1 MSNSENILVIG
12 GSGDIGSVI
21 ANFFIGDNVT
31 STDSKKLNLLDKK
44 SIESFFRE
52 KENEGVFFDVL
63 VFCPGINKPET
74 LDKLNASNFNDTLQV
89 NCLSLVS
96 ILSQNFMALKKLR
109 SMAIVG
115 SLYSFYSRK
124 GRLSY
129 ATSKHALEGVVKTFA
144 IELADKGINVNIVS
158 PGFIDTKM
166 TRKNNSAKQL
176 DRFRSA
182 IPLQHLGKPID
193 IANAVYFLTRK
204 ESFYITGVN
213 LVVDGGFSTGG
224 FQNLI
229 DE

>member
-12 GSGDIGSVI
+12 GSGDIGSAVES
-21 ANFFIGDNVT
+21 FFIGDNVT
-31 STDSKKLNLLDKK
+31 STDSKELNLLNEKV
-44 SIESFFRE
+44 IQSFFRE
-52 KENEGVFFDVL
+52 KESKGIYYDVL
-63 VFCPGINKPET
+63 VFCAGINKPET
-74 LDKLNASNFNDTLQV
+74 IDKLNLDNLNETLKV

-96 ILSQNFMALKKLR
+96 ILSHNFHALSKLR
-109 SMAIVG
+109 SIAILG

-129 ATSKHALEGVVKTFA
+129 ATSKHALEGVVKTLS
-144 IELADKGINVNIVS
+144 IELADKGINVNTVS

-166 TRKNNSAKQL
+166 TRKNNSEKHL
-176 DRFRSA
+176 DRFRCA
-182 IPLQHLGKPID
+182 IPLKRLGRPVD

-204 ESFYITGVN
+204 ESCYITGIN

>member
-12 GSGDIGSVI
+12 GSGDIGSTV
-21 ANFFIGDNVT
+21 ASFFKGDNVT
-31 STDSKKLNLLDKK
+31 STDSKELNLLDEK
-44 SIESFFRE
+44 IIRSFFKE
-52 KENEGVFFDVL
+52 KENEGIFFDVL
-63 VFCPGINKPET
+63 VFCSGINKPET
-74 LDKLNASNFNDTLQV
+74 LDNLNTDNLNDILQV

-96 ILSQNFMALKKLR
+96 ILSHNFMALKKLR
-109 SMAIVG
+109 SIAILG

-129 ATSKHALEGVVKTFA
+129 VTSKHALEGVVKTLA
-144 IELADKGINVNIVS
+144 IELANKGINVNTVS

-166 TRKNNSAKQL
+166 TRENNSEKQL
-176 DRFRSA
+176 DRLRCA
-182 IPLQHLGKPID
+182 IPLQRIGKPID
-193 IANAVYFLTRK
+193 VANAVYFLTRK
-204 ESFYITGVN
+204 ESCYITGVN